1 MCHTLFF
8 FSSRRRHTRFKCD
21 WSSDVCSSDLYYK
34 MGNYLDRNK
43 RAAEHVKR
51 RVKYELYALLC
62 NTIVSDSR
70 YITTTFT
77 VSRQRLFGLKKQMC
91 TARTLS
97 TDWVDIV
104 HRGANVTRPWYI
116 SLRVILEHL
125 ILGHQGDFKLGHI
138 IVVCTYVVD
147 ICTANL
153 SKSKTSDV
161 YTIVESLVDT
171 LRHSACGV
179 LRKNP

>member
-1 MCHTLFF
+1 
-8 FSSRRRHTRFKCD
+8 
-21 WSSDVCSSDLYYK
+21 

-70 YITTTFT
+70 YITTTFA
-77 VSRQRLFGLKKQMC
+77 VSRHRLLGLKKQVC
-91 TARTLS
+91 AARTLS

-104 HRGANVTRPWYI
+104 HRGANVTRPWHI

-147 ICTANL
+147 ICIANL

-171 LRHSACGV
+171 LVDKRSDTCITF
-179 LRKNP
+179 LKYLDSYCR

>member
-1 MCHTLFF
+1 
-8 FSSRRRHTRFKCD
+8 
-21 WSSDVCSSDLYYK
+21 

-70 YITTTFT
+70 YITTTFA
-77 VSRQRLFGLKKQMC
+77 VSRHRLLGLKKQMC
-91 TARTLS
+91 AARTLS

-104 HRGANVTRPWYI
+104 HRGANVTRPWHI

-138 IVVCTYVVD
+138 IVVCTYVAD
-147 ICTANL
+147 ICAFNL
-153 SKSKTSDV
+153 CKSKTVDV
-161 YTIVESLVDT
+161 YAIVERLVDIMVERSLDT
-171 LRHSACGV
+171 CVTFLKHLDA
-179 LRKNP
+179 